1 MSPSFVAI
9 AVVAGSLL
17 VIGCRRTNRFT
28 AILFMTLAVA
38 ACGNHG
44 PGAPAATVTSPTA
57 PTPPTPSSTGVR
69 GSVSDTAFRHLD
81 GAWVEVVDGLQAGMS
96 TTADANGSF
105 SLSGTFDDATR
116 FRATKDGHL
125 AATQVSRTFPW
136 LSGRYLT
143 FSLEVLAP
151 PVNMAGDYTLT
162 FIADS
167 ACVGLPDD
175 VRTRT
180 YAATITPWSSTS
192 FNVALSG
199 ASFLPS
205 RDSFPIGVAGDYLTF
220 WFADPA
226 IVEQIAANT
235 QVELYGSA
243 GASVGTSGVSTIA
256 VSWDGEFEY
265 AQTECE
271 SKNHQLILTRR

>member
-1 MSPSFVAI
+1 MSQKRALC
-9 AVVAGSLL
+9 VVLL
-17 VIGCRRTNRFT
+17 VI
-28 AILFMTLAVA
+28 AAS
-38 ACGNHG
+38 ACGGNN
-44 PGAPAATVTSPTA
+44 TTSPSSTTSPQPVA
-57 PTPPTPSSTGVR
+57 QPTPPSNAGGFVK
-69 GSVSDTAFRHLD
+69 GSVSDTAFRPLD
-81 GAWVEVVDGLQAGMS
+81 GARVEVVDGPQAGRS
-96 TTADANGSF
+96 TTADANGNF

-125 AATQVSRTFPW
+125 AATQVSRTFPNI
-136 LSGRYLT
+136 SGRLLI
-143 FSLEVLAP
+143 FSLEVPAP

-226 IVEQIAANT
+226 IVEQFAANT
-235 QVELYGSA
+235 QIELYGSA
-243 GASVGTSGVSTIA
+243 GVSVGTSGVSTIA

-265 AQTECE
+265 SQTECE

>member
-1 MSPSFVAI
+1 MSQKRALC
-9 AVVAGSLL
+9 VVLL
-17 VIGCRRTNRFT
+17 VI
-28 AILFMTLAVA
+28 AAS
-38 ACGNHG
+38 ACGGNN
-44 PGAPAATVTSPTA
+44 TTSPSSTTSPQPVA
-57 PTPPTPSSTGVR
+57 QPTPPSNAGGFVK

-81 GAWVEVVDGLQAGMS
+81 GARVEVLDGPQAGMW
-96 TTADANGSF
+96 TTSDAHGTF

-125 AATQVSRTFPW
+125 AATQVSRTFPNI
-136 LSGRYLT
+136 SGRLLI
-143 FSLEVLAP
+143 FSLEVPAP

-226 IVEQIAANT
+226 IVEQFAANT
-235 QVELYGSA
+235 QIELYGSA
-243 GASVGTSGVSTIA
+243 GVSVGTSGVSTIA

-265 AQTECE
+265 SQTECE

>member
-1 MSPSFVAI
+1 M
-9 AVVAGSLL
+9 
-17 VIGCRRTNRFT
+17 NRFT
-28 AILFMTLAVA
+28 AILLMTLAVA
-38 ACGNHG
+38 ACGKHG
-44 PGAPAATVTSPTA
+44 SGAPAATVTSPTA
-57 PTPPTPSSTGVR
+57 PTSPTPSSTGVR
-69 GSVSDTAFRHLD
+69 GSVSDTAFRHLG
-81 GAWVEVVDGLQAGMS
+81 GARVEVVDGPQAGMS

-125 AATQVSRTFPW
+125 AATQVSRTFPNI
-136 LSGRYLT
+136 SGRFLI
-143 FSLEVLAP
+143 FSLEVPAP

-180 YAATITPWSSTS
+180 YTATITPWSSTS

-205 RDSFPIGVAGDYLTF
+205 HDSFTIGVAGDYLTF

-235 QVELYGSA
+235 QIELYGSA

-265 AQTECE
+265 SQTECE

>member
-1 MSPSFVAI
+1 M
-9 AVVAGSLL
+9 
-17 VIGCRRTNRFT
+17 NRFT

-44 PGAPAATVTSPTA
+44 SGAPSATVLSPTA
-57 PTPPTPSSTGVR
+57 STPPTPSSTGVR
-69 GSVSDTAFRHLD
+69 GSVSDTAFRHLG
-81 GAWVEVVDGLQAGMS
+81 GARVEVIDGPQAGMS

-125 AATQVSRTFPW
+125 AATQVSQTLPHISWRF
-136 LSGRYLT
+136 LI
-143 FSLEVLAP
+143 FSLEVTAP

-167 ACVGLPDD
+167 ACVGLPDH
-175 VRTRT
+175 VRMRT

-205 RDSFPIGVAGDYLTF
+205 QDSFPIGVAGDYLTF

-243 GASVGTSGVSTIA
+243 GVSVGTSGVSTITIP
-256 VSWDGEFEY
+256 WDGEFEY
-265 AQTECE
+265 SQQTECD
-271 SKNHQLILTRR
+271 SKNHQLIVTRQ

>member
-1 MSPSFVAI
+1 MVLLMIGVSACGGNNTTSPSSLPSP
-9 AVVAGSLL
+9 AV
-17 VIGCRRTNRFT
+17 
-28 AILFMTLAVA
+28 
-38 ACGNHG
+38 
-44 PGAPAATVTSPTA
+44 SP
-57 PTPPTPSSTGVR
+57 PTPPLNAGGLVK

-81 GAWVEVVDGLQAGMS
+81 GALVEVVDGPQAGMS
-96 TTADANGSF
+96 TIADANGSF
-105 SLSGTFDDATR
+105 SFSGTFDDATR

-125 AATQVSRTFPW
+125 AATQASRTFLNLPN
-136 LSGRYLT
+136 RYVT

-180 YAATITPWSSTS
+180 YTATITPWSSTS

-199 ASFLPS
+199 AAFLPS
-205 RDSFPIGVAGDYLTF
+205 RDNFPIGVAGDYVAF

-226 IVEQIAANT
+226 IVERIAANK
-235 QVELYGSA
+235 QIELYGSA
-243 GASVGTSGVSTIA
+243 GASVGRSGVSTIA

-265 AQTECE
+265 SQIECE